1 MNTVRSAAI
10 QQRTC
15 PVCGGNSSELLF
27 RQSFQTLKTIGLLEG
42 YDLVVCQ
49 SCGMTF
55 ANGIPDQSAFD
66 EYYRDLS
73 KYAYEHRGG
82 KESEED
88 DWRLSQVADRLQRY
102 LVDRSARILDI
113 GSGSGRLVRYL
124 KDAGYENAFGL
135 DPSPNC
141 SAAADSLY
149 GVTVLTG
156 SVFAPPLPDR
166 PYDMLV
172 MLGVLEHI
180 RDVDVA
186 VQGLHRLLSKAGRVY
201 VEVPDPT
208 NFIAEQDAPFQE
220 FSTEHIN
227 YFSPTALR
235 YLMEAAGF
243 GTVESSSE
251 LRQDRAGRPLPFVYG
266 VFERS
271 TQVRAEFPRHPQA
284 EAGLRR
290 YIDQCRGMDT
300 ELRLRIDRAV
310 SGRSGVIVWGVGT
323 HTQRLLA
330 TGALNI
336 SDIVAFVDSN
346 PKYQNRQ
353 LEGIPVFR
361 PEALK
366 NCPEPILISSYAF
379 QREIANQIRAMRL
392 PNELILLYAAD
403 SASGSEP
410 A

>member
-1 MNTVRSAAI
+1 MEVDEAPTPIELRA
-10 QQRTC
+10 C
-15 PVCGGNSSELLF
+15 PVCGGKSSELLF
-27 RQSFQTLKTIGLLEG
+27 RQSFRSLQDIGLLEG

-49 SCGMTF
+49 GCGMTF
-55 ANGIPDQSAFD
+55 ADGIPAQRIFDQ
-66 EYYRDLS
+66 YYRDLS

-82 KESEED
+82 KESEDD
-88 DWRLSQVADRLQRY
+88 DWRLRQVAKTLQRY
-102 LVDRSARILDI
+102 SPDRSARILDI
-113 GSGSGRLVRYL
+113 GAGSGALVRHL

-141 SAAADSLY
+141 SEAAKKLY
-149 GVTVLTG
+149 GVTIFTG

-186 VQGLHRLLSKAGRVY
+186 VRGLHRLLSNAGRIY

-243 GTVESSSE
+243 RSIECNSE
-251 LRQDRAGRPLPFVYG
+251 VRRDDAGRLFSCVYG
-266 VFERS
+266 VFERANQAR
-271 TQVRAEFPRHPQA
+271 TKFPRHTEA

-290 YIDQCRGMDT
+290 YIHQCRKMDT
-300 ELRLRIDRAV
+300 ELRQRIDRAI
-310 SGRSGVIVWGVGT
+310 SGGSRVIVWGVGT

-330 TGALNI
+330 TGALHIAN
-336 SDIVAFVDSN
+336 IVAFVDSN
-346 PKYQNRQ
+346 PKYQNQQ
-353 LEGIPVFR
+353 LQGIAVVR

-366 NCPEPILISSYAF
+366 NISEPILISSYAF
-379 QREIANQIRAMRL
+379 QQEIANQIRSMKL
-392 PNELILLYAAD
+392 PNELIMLYAAN
-403 SASGSEP
+403 SP
-410 A
+410 AESK